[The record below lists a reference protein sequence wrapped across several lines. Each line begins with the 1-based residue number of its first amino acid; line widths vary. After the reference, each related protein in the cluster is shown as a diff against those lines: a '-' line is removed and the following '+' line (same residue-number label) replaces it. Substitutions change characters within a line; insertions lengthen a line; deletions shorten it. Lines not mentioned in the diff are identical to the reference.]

1 MIPNNEN
8 IAAGGKK
15 LPFTIRAILEPTSTA
30 SNGRE
35 FDALGFVSPDCRLN
49 TNPLT
54 AGTMLGGLIP
64 DILWLPF
71 GTGVALSLGRR
82 CQMHRADITRTDDGE
97 ECRIDGSLTAFAT
110 AEMILHEKKRGIS

>member
-1 MIPNNEN
+1 
-8 IAAGGKK
+8 
-15 LPFTIRAILEPTSTA
+15 
-30 SNGRE
+30 
-35 FDALGFVSPDCRLN
+35 
-49 TNPLT
+49 
-54 AGTMLGGLIP
+54 MLGGLIP